1 MRTEREMTA
10 LILGVAERDARVRA
24 VFMNGSRANPNAPR
38 DIFQDYD
45 IVYVVEETASF
56 RAQPGWVDVFGERL
70 VMQTPDE
77 MDHAAGQ
84 PTDLARCYGYLMQFA
99 DGNRID
105 LRLMTLPRALEEC
118 QSDSQTIVLL
128 DKDGILPPLPLPSDT
143 AYHIRRPDQTAFAGC
158 CNEFWWTLPY
168 VAKGLWRGRVTYALD
183 TLNACV
189 RPQLL
194 HMLSWLAGTR
204 TGFAVSAGKSGAMR
218 TQNPAMC
225 GPRYLQRPPCF
236 WTRRIRLPR
245 RWLSRSTKRRP
256 KEACV
261 ICTGCVSCPR
271 MLQKFFEQ
279 LFPPTASVFIPFR
292 KGAALKMNRSRKTVQ

>member
-204 TGFAVSAGKSGAMR
+204 TGFAVSAGKSGADL
-218 TQNPAMC
+218 PAYLPAGC
-225 GPRYLQRPPCF
+225 WERYLSTYADTEPGHVWAAVFAAATLFLDAAHQ
-236 WTRRIRLPR
+236 TAEALALPVN
-245 RWLSRSTKRRP
+245 
-256 KEACV
+256 EAEAEGSLRYLYRVCEL
-261 ICTGCVSCPR
+261 PAD
-271 MLQKFFEQ
+271 
-279 LFPPTASVFIPFR
+279 ASKIF
-292 KGAALKMNRSRKTVQ
+292 

>member
-204 TGFAVSAGKSGAMR
+204 TGFAVSAGKSGADL
-218 TQNPAMC
+218 PAYLPAGC
-225 GPRYLQRPPCF
+225 WERYLSTYADAEPGHV
-236 WTRRIRLPR
+236 WA
-245 RWLSRSTKRRP
+245 LSL
-256 KEACV
+256 
-261 ICTGCVSCPR
+261 IH
-271 MLQKFFEQ
+271 
-279 LFPPTASVFIPFR
+279 I
-292 KGAALKMNRSRKTVQ
+292 